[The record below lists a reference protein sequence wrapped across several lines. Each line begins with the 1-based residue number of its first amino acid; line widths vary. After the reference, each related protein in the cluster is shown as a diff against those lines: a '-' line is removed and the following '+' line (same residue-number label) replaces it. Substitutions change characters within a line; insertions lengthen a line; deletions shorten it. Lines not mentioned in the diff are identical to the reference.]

1 MDLQEVCTELDLVD
15 IPEAGRLGWED
26 GHLAAM
32 EFVHGQH
39 SRTRWIVIPVVAL
52 GLIRIL

>member
-15 IPEAGRLGWED
+15 IPEAGRPGWVD
-26 GHLAAM
+26 GHRAAM

-39 SRTRWIVIPVVAL
+39 SRTLWIAIPVAAL